1 MIYIDPS
8 ETTPHFFV
16 KLMSTGKIQ
25 AVSIS
30 VHTCTP
36 NLT

>member
-1 MIYIDPS
+1 MIKIDPS
-8 ETTPHFFV
+8 ETTRHFFAQYI
-16 KLMSTGKIQ
+16 LKIP
-25 AVSIS
+25 AVSVS

>member
-1 MIYIDPS
+1 MINIDPS
-8 ETTPHFFV
+8 ETTRHFFARHI
-16 KLMSTGKIQ
+16 LKIP
-25 AVSIS
+25 AVSVS